1 MSRSR
6 WNILP
11 AVPEEYVFSSAG
23 YSLLISQLLY
33 NRGLSNLSHL
43 ESFIAAD
50 ESLAGDPF
58 LMPDV
63 HNAVAR
69 IYKALLSGES
79 IAVYGDFDTD
89 GITAT
94 ALVVQALSLL
104 GGNVT
109 PYIPHRLTE
118 GYGLKTAAL
127 EKLQQQGISLVIT
140 VDCGITAL
148 NEVKK
153 AKRKGLDIIITDHHT
168 PSDNIPTA
176 NAIVNPRLSGSEY
189 PFQELSGVGVA
200 LKLLQ
205 ALFLSMGKEKQL
217 DTLMDLVALGTVAD
231 MMPVLG
237 ENRYLI
243 KTGLEVINTSP
254 RLGISE
260 MMNQMKLSQSSIDTE
275 SISWVIAPRLNAAGR
290 LEHAMSSYRLLMTDS
305 PQEANELAVWLEQKN
320 TERQKLTT
328 RALDIAKEHVM
339 AQGIHPI
346 LITGDNEYP
355 VGICGLVANRLADEF
370 YRPAVVIRT
379 GDRISSGSCRSIPE
393 FNIIQALNQCGGLF
407 LHFGGHAQAAGFTIL
422 TRNLP
427 RLQQVLLESATQGLE
442 GVDMRPRLDIDAE
455 VKLSDL
461 GGDTYPMIQKLAPF
475 GQGNPVPVFI
485 SRNVE
490 VIETRTMGN
499 GGEHLRFRF
508 RQNGTTWDA
517 VGFRLG
523 SYLSE
528 VVSFLDIV
536 YTLEIDSWNGQNTLR
551 LNVIDFASGI

>member
-1 MSRSR
+1 MSHSR

-11 AVPEEYVFSSAG
+11 TVPDEYVFNNAS

-33 NRGLSNLSHL
+33 NRGLTESSHL

-50 ESLAGDPF
+50 ESLTGDPF
-58 LMPDV
+58 LMPDM
-63 HNAVAR
+63 HHAVAR
-69 IYKALLSGES
+69 IYQALLSAES

-104 GGNVT
+104 NANVI

-148 NEVKK
+148 NEVKR
-153 AKRKGLDIIITDHHT
+153 AKKKGLDIIITDHHT
-168 PSDNIPTA
+168 PLDIVPSA
-176 NAIVNPRLSGSEY
+176 NAIVNPRLPGSGY
-189 PFQELSGVGVA
+189 PFQEFSGVGVA
-200 LKLLQ
+200 LKVLQ
-205 ALFLSMGKEKQL
+205 ALFKSMGKEKQL

-237 ENRYLI
+237 ENRYLV
-243 KTGLEVINTSP
+243 KRGLEIINTSP

-260 MMNQMKLSQSSIDTE
+260 MMNQMKLSQSNIDTE
-275 SISWVIAPRLNAAGR
+275 SISWIIAPRLNAAGR

-328 RALDIAKEHVM
+328 SALDIAKEHVM

-346 LITGDNEYP
+346 LITGNSAYP

-393 FNIIQALNQCGGLF
+393 FNIIQALNQCGSLF

-427 RLQQVLLESATQGLE
+427 RLRQVLLESATRGLE
-442 GVDMRPRLDIDAE
+442 DVDLRPRLDIDAE

-461 GGDTYPMIQKLAPF
+461 GGDTYPMIRKLAPF

-490 VIETRTMGN
+490 VVETRTMGN

-523 SYLSE
+523 NYLSE
-528 VVSFLDIV
+528 VISPLDIV
-536 YTLEIDSWNGQNTLR
+536 YTLEIDSWGGQDTLR
-551 LNVIDFASGI
+551 LNVIDFAPGS

>member
-1 MSRSR
+1 LSRSR

-33 NRGLSNLSHL
+33 NRGLSKLSHL

-528 VVSFLDIV
+528 VVSPLDIV

>member
-11 AVPEEYVFSSAG
+11 TVPDEYVFNSAG

-33 NRGLSNLSHL
+33 NRGLTESSHL

-50 ESLAGDPF
+50 ESLTGDPF
-58 LMPDV
+58 LMPDM
-63 HNAVAR
+63 HYAVSR
-69 IYKALLSGES
+69 IYQALLSGES

-94 ALVVQALSLL
+94 ALIVQALSLL
-104 GGNVT
+104 DANVI

-148 NEVKK
+148 NEVKR
-153 AKRKGLDIIITDHHT
+153 AKKKGLDIIITDHHT
-168 PSDNIPTA
+168 PLDIVPPA
-176 NAIVNPRLSGSEY
+176 NAIVNPRLPGSEY
-189 PFQELSGVGVA
+189 PFQEFSGVGVA

-205 ALFLSMGKEKQL
+205 ALFKSMGKEKQL

-237 ENRYLI
+237 ENRYLV
-243 KTGLEVINTSP
+243 KRGLEIINTSP

-260 MMNQMKLSQSSIDTE
+260 MMNQMKLSQSGIDTE

-328 RALDIAKEHVM
+328 GALDIAKEHVI

-346 LITGDNEYP
+346 LITGDSAYP

-393 FNIIQALNQCGGLF
+393 FNIIQALNQCSGLF

-427 RLQQVLLESATQGLE
+427 RLQQVLLELATQGLE
-442 GVDMRPRLDIDAE
+442 GVDLRPRLDIDAE
-455 VKLSDL
+455 VRLSDL

-490 VIETRTMGN
+490 VVETRTMGN

-523 SYLSE
+523 NYLSE
-528 VVSFLDIV
+528 VISPLDIV
-536 YTLEIDSWNGQNTLR
+536 YTLEIDSWGGQDTLR
-551 LNVIDFASGI
+551 LNVIDFAPGS